1 VPCSSFPN
9 LVGRPLDTVVSADVL
24 ARWLLYR
31 GKDVKAEKA
40 LNKIHGQA
48 LHHEMIVQE
57 QLAILNKSREEERE
71 SSSGQS
77 KWSDLWSKSLL
88 VNVLLDADI

>member
-77 KWSDLWSKSLL
+77 KWSDLWSKFIL
-88 VNVLLDADI
+88 VNDSGRG

>member
-1 VPCSSFPN
+1 V
-9 LVGRPLDTVVSADVL
+9 LADKS

-57 QLAILNKSREEERE
+57 QLAILNKSREEEKE
-71 SSSGQS
+71 SSSSQS
-77 KWSDLWSKSLL
+77 KWSDLWSKFIV
-88 VNVLLDADI
+88 VNHSGQG

>member
-1 VPCSSFPN
+1 MLCLLFPN
-9 LVGRPLDTVVSADVL
+9 PVCRAVERWTCADIA

-31 GKDVKAEKA
+31 GKEAKAEKA

-77 KWSDLWSKSLL
+77 KWSDLWSKFILA
-88 VNVLLDADI
+88 NDIGRG

>member
-1 VPCSSFPN
+1 MHCSSFPN
-9 LVGRPLDTVVSADVL
+9 LVGRLFDPVVSADVP

-57 QLAILNKSREEERE
+57 QLAILNKSQEEERE

-77 KWSDLWSKSLL
+77 KWSDLWSEFIG
-88 VNVLLDADI
+88 VNEIGRG